1 MEKLI
6 KYLKEREDI
15 TILEYFFLMILVIVG
30 ITVTVLRF
38 LL

>member
-15 TILEYFFLMILVIVG
+15 TILEYFFLMILAIVG
-30 ITVTVLRF
+30 IAVTVFRYLM
-38 LL
+38 